1 MPKDINSPQDNDNRN
16 YDYTGIETE
25 NRKEYG
31 VIANMITE
39 TGAVLDL
46 GCGNG
51 SLLQLLNDKGKCSR
65 AVGIEISETGVE
77 MSRKKGLEVIMG
89 EIDERLPF
97 GDNEFDYALCNV
109 TIQMV
114 MYPEVLLKEMKRV
127 ARKLIISFPNFG
139 FYRNRLDMLLK
150 GRMPQPMIFGYKWY
164 NTGHIHQL
172 SIADFKE
179 LLEQTGGLEIEKFST
194 VWNNNSVKDTL
205 TGMFPNLFC
214 LLPIF
219 LLKKTN

>member
-1 MPKDINSPQDNDNRN
+1 M
-16 YDYTGIETE
+16 
-25 NRKEYG
+25 
-31 VIANMITE
+31 
-39 TGAVLDL
+39 LDL